1 VRIKSSLS
9 SRAVAGVMLSTNW
22 LAPYLPPIVTENIDR
37 KIIVWTSRG
46 WGILQ
51 IVLAIANAFVALT
64 FSTNVWAWYASI
76 VPTSALVLAFALQ
89 YAIFRVLVGRNIR
102 ARMALQSA

>member
-1 VRIKSSLS
+1 MIKSSLITL
-9 SRAVAGVMLSTNW
+9 AVAGVMLSTNW
-22 LAPYLPPIVTENIDR
+22 MAPYLPPIVTDNINR
-37 KIIVWTSRG
+37 KVIVWTSRS

-51 IVLAIANAFVALT
+51 IVLAVANAFVALT

-76 VPTSALVLAFALQ
+76 VPSSVLVLAFSAQ
-89 YAIFRVLVGRNIR
+89 YAIFRILVGRNIR